1 MHCSK
6 NPPYHLFRTMTV
18 VIGNAVPG
26 ELGHRGIS
34 THISYVLLA
43 ILSHPFIFV
52 TTPINCFAATP
63 LNCLTHATTPI
74 QLFHCTHSASN
85 HTYTTMHH
93 ASSHP
98 LSYTATPVWL
108 SNCTHSAAWPHP
120 LNCPTTPKY
129 LSNNTHSVAKPHALY
144 SPSPCLLTSH
154 TCTLP
159 VPALP
164 CLHLLL
170 LPSHTHSL
178 TTSLYTCHV
187 VVGYA
192 LKLDPLYHNGLNGVM
207 YLLVE
212 QVAKVVHI
220 STLTGDSDTL

>member
-1 MHCSK
+1 MNVYYENIITGLKLHALICRPCMETLLTGMLVGNEVSDNSATPHLLFKTSLYTSLQCLCDIIGKCNMHCSK

-26 ELGHRGIS
+26 ELGHKGIS

-52 TTPINCFAATP
+52 TTPINCLAATP

-98 LSYTATPVWL
+98 LSYTATPV
-108 SNCTHSAAWPHP
+108 
-120 LNCPTTPKY
+120 
-129 LSNNTHSVAKPHALY
+129 
-144 SPSPCLLTSH
+144 
-154 TCTLP
+154 
-159 VPALP
+159 
-164 CLHLLL
+164 
-170 LPSHTHSL
+170 
-178 TTSLYTCHV
+178 
-187 VVGYA
+187 
-192 LKLDPLYHNGLNGVM
+192 
-207 YLLVE
+207 
-212 QVAKVVHI
+212 
-220 STLTGDSDTL
+220 